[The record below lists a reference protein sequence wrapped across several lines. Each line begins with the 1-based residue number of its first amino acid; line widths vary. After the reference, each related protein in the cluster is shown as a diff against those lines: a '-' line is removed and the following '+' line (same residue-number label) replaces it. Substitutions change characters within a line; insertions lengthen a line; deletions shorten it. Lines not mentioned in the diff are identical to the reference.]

1 MIELHPQIIEKN
13 GRRESV
19 LLPYEEFEALR
30 EIAEDQEDLHDL
42 HAAKARNE
50 NDETVSL
57 EEVERR
63 FGLRTS

>member
-1 MIELHPQIIEKN
+1 MLDLHPKIIEKD

-42 HAAKARNE
+42 RAAKARNE
-50 NDETVSL
+50 RDETVPL
-57 EEVERR
+57 EEVEQR

>member
-30 EIAEDQEDLHDL
+30 EIAEDVEDLHDL
-42 HAAKARNE
+42 RAAIARNE
-50 NDETVSL
+50 NDESVPL

-63 FGLRTS
+63 FGLRT